1 MKHLLRH
8 PLAAVLLAL
17 VVLFVAFFLVLPA
30 LALILHLVIGLAI
43 IWVLFSLFK
52 VYRHHHQH
60 PEATSRP

>member
-30 LALILHLVIGLAI
+30 LALIFHLVIGLAI

-52 VYRHHHQH
+52 VYRHHRHQ
-60 PEATSRP
+60 EAPARH